1 MPPGSGGG
9 PDGTPGGSD
18 SLPSGAGGDA
28 PGSGSPGGLPGSP
41 GGGSDSGAGGTL
53 PQGQPGGWETSNELP
68 PPVTPRPT
76 PPMPG
81 DGAGSGGDQELEE
94 ALGTFDGAILTER
107 EVLEQRSNESPSG
120 SGGGTTPGAPSTAGS
135 TGPGGSSGSGQSSA
149 PQGGGAMPVPPS
161 RPAPPMPRGHA
172 PDDIP
177 DARDD
182 DIIAR
187 QLREAAMAESD
198 PELREALWEEYRR
211 YKGS

>member
-1 MPPGSGGG
+1 MPPGGPPGSDGGAIG
-9 PDGTPGGSD
+9 LPGGSD
-18 SLPSGAGGDA
+18 SQPSGSGGDTR
-28 PGSGSPGGLPGSP
+28 GSGTPDGPAGSSGGA
-41 GGGSDSGAGGTL
+41 SDSGSGGTL
-53 PQGQPGGWETSNELP
+53 PPGIPGGWETSNELP
-68 PPVTPRPT
+68 PPVEPRPA

-81 DGAGSGGDQELEE
+81 KGTGSGGDQELEE
-94 ALGTFDGAILTER
+94 ALGAFDGEILAER

-120 SGGGTTPGAPSTAGS
+120 SGGAGN
-135 TGPGGSSGSGQSSA
+135 GLPGGAAPAGSGSGQSGA
-149 PQGGGAMPVPPS
+149 PKGGGVMPAPPS
-161 RPAPPMPRGHA
+161 RPTPPMPRGQA

-187 QLREAAMAESD
+187 QLREAAMAETD